1 MFKLFDLTK
10 SILFE
15 QQDDSKIT
23 VLRKAITERLPIT
36 ISYKGPTEEVLSGQR
51 FDIEPIVLGK
61 NAKSGNLVI
70 WAYVFKGV
78 SKKGLPGW
86 KMFRVDRIENV
97 RINLGINPFKL
108 TDLPG
113 YQKGKAPNAMKS
125 LSSVDIFSPY
135 WFEEYKNRPQGPNQ
149 PPPPHPKKINKP
161 INLPQTQ
168 NVVPGDS
175 TEPVQSPDMDFT
187 KYDIEA
193 FNILKS
199 KVKDVNG
206 ERTISTQDFENA
218 VRDLYRKKED
228 DWKNYQRMMT
238 GNVRPGE
245 GTRKR
250 FDNSSKEE
258 LGKILTKNNIKIMD
272 NFQEPLAEIA
282 KRFKTLINS

>member
-1 MFKLFDLTK
+1 MFNLFEISKTL
-10 SILFE
+10 LFE
-15 QQDDSKIT
+15 QQDDSKMT
-23 VLRKAITERLPIT
+23 VLRKSITERLPIT
-36 ISYKGPTEEVLSGQR
+36 INYKGPTEEVVSGQR

-97 RINLGINPFKL
+97 KLNLGINPFKL

-135 WFEEYKNRPQGPNQ
+135 WFEEYKNKPQGPNQ
-149 PPPPHPKKINKP
+149 PPPPQPKKITK
-161 INLPQTQ
+161 LPQQ
-168 NVVPGDS
+168 NN
-175 TEPVQSPDMDFT
+175 EPIQNPEMDFK

-199 KVKDVNG
+199 KVRDING
-206 ERTISTQDFENA
+206 EKVISTQDFENA

-228 DWKNYQRMMT
+228 DWKNYQRMIT

-250 FDNSSKEE
+250 FDNTSKDE
-258 LGKILTKNNIKIMD
+258 LGKILTKNNIKIT
-272 NFQEPLAEIA
+272 NIPQEPLSEMV
-282 KRFKTLINS
+282 KRIKSLIYS

>member
-1 MFKLFDLTK
+1 MFNLFNITK
-10 SILFE
+10 SLFLE
-15 QQDDSKIT
+15 QQDDSKLT
-23 VLRKAITERLPIT
+23 LLRKSITERLPIT
-36 ISYKGPTEEVLSGQR
+36 INYKGPADEVVSGQR

-97 RINLGINPFKL
+97 KINLGINPFKL

-135 WFEEYKNRPQGPNQ
+135 WFEEYKNKPQGPNQ
-149 PPPPHPKKINKP
+149 PPPPQPKKINKILPPQPQDNEP
-161 INLPQTQ
+161 IQ
-168 NVVPGDS
+168 NP
-175 TEPVQSPDMDFT
+175 EMDFK
-187 KYDIEA
+187 KYDIDA

-199 KVKDVNG
+199 KVKNING
-206 ERTISTQDFENA
+206 ERVISSLDFEDA

-228 DWKNYQRMMT
+228 DWKNYQRMIT

-250 FDNSSKEE
+250 FDNTSKEE
-258 LGKILTKNNIKIMD
+258 LGKLLIKNNIKIT
-272 NFQEPLAEIA
+272 NNLQEPLSEMIIRI
-282 KRFKTLINS
+282 KSLIYF